1 MGVTTR
7 NQVLVLIAEELLS
20 VQVGV
25 EAAVTVAVE
34 EVTAEGRD
42 EIAMIV
48 ETAIVIETGIE
59 IVTAIATVTGRG
71 ERKGR
76 VLVTAAITVVPH
88 SSRTNLRSS
97 R

>member
-1 MGVTTR
+1 MGVTMR
-7 NQVLVLIAEELLS
+7 NQMLVLIAEELLAA
-20 VQVGV
+20 QVGV

-42 EIAMIV
+42 EIAVIV
-48 ETAIVIETGIE
+48 ETEIAIETGIE
-59 IVTAIATVTGRG
+59 IVTVIATATGRG

-76 VLVTAAITVVPH
+76 VLVMAAITVVPH
-88 SSRTNLRSS
+88 SSRTNLRSN